1 LLADPLVVVPDARF
15 GGGGQAMVD
24 AFLDG
29 ARSLGKTPVA
39 VSPGYVP
46 VLDSLNQIRSA
57 RALAGPARDAKS
69 LWVVAAAASYGAA
82 APHSRRPYACWI
94 ATSLDDEWR
103 GRVSGLSGTRRIAH
117 AVNAPALRR
126 IERRVLADATAVYG
140 ISPASRD
147 SLARAAVRTD
157 VGVLPLPV
165 DLVRF
170 SPEPDEDW
178 QARLDQPTVVFVGR
192 GDDPR
197 KNVRLLLEAWPE
209 IHRSVPEARLV
220 LVGRSPAV
228 PLPAGAEARG
238 EVPEVSSVLRKAALF
253 ILPSL
258 QEGFGLVAAEA
269 LACGVP
275 VLSTPSGGPEQLLRE
290 SSGGR
295 VLSGFTP
302 DELGET
308 AAALLGDVDGLA
320 RMRTAGRAY
329 VEREHAPAVFRR
341 RLDALL
347 RETAPDA

>member
-1 LLADPLVVVPDARF
+1 LADPLVVVPDARF

-29 ARSLGKTPVA
+29 ARSLGKTPVT
-39 VSPGYVP
+39 VSPGYMP
-46 VLDSLNQIRSA
+46 ALDSLNQMRSA
-57 RALAGPARDAKS
+57 RTLAGATRHAKS

-94 ATSLDDEWR
+94 ATSLEDEWR
-103 GRVSGLSGTRRIAH
+103 SRVPGLSAARRFAH
-117 AVNAPALRR
+117 AINAPALRR

-147 SLARAAVRTD
+147 SLARAGARTD

-170 SPEPDEDW
+170 SPEPDDQW
-178 QARLDQPTVVFVGR
+178 QARLDRPTIVFVGR

-197 KNVRLLLEAWPE
+197 KNVRLLLEAWPK
-209 IHRSVPEARLV
+209 IRRSVPGARLV
-220 LVGRSPAV
+220 LVGRQPAV
-228 PLPAGAEARG
+228 PLADGAEALG
-238 EVPEVSSVLRKAALF
+238 EIPDVATELRKAALF
-253 ILPSL
+253 VLPSL

-275 VLSTPSGGPEQLLRE
+275 VLSTPCGGPEQLLRE

-295 VLSGFTP
+295 VLSGFEP
-302 DELGET
+302 DELAET
-308 AAALLGDVDGLA
+308 AAHLLADAPHLLT
-320 RMRTAGRAY
+320 MRKAGHAY
-329 VEREHAPAVFRR
+329 VQTEHSPARFRERLAP
-341 RLDALL
+341 LL
-347 RETAPDA
+347 A